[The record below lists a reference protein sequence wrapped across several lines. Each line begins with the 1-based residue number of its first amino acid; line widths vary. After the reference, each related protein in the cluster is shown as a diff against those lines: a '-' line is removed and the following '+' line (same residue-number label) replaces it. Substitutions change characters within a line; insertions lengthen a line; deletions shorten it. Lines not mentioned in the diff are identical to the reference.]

1 MDEKKI
7 TKNIRMKFIVTVL
20 ITFLLSILGL
30 TYAYF
35 SIQVTGNEEASSLK
49 VTTARIS
56 LIYTD
61 VQIVM
66 GEYEQPGWTQTKTLT
81 VENDGT
87 DTVAYTIIWRDLY
100 NELTDGELVIS
111 ATCSASSG
119 TCAAINETI
128 VPTRIPEGHN
138 ISVKKN
144 ISIAPGVTHTYTLT
158 ALFKETGSNQNYN
171 QNKEFYGTLNIAEG
185 ADEHP
190 LYKVMR
196 TLATAGTYATTYS
209 GTSNDT
215 YGETGTKTIYYV
227 KPATTDDV
235 STLLNKINVKF
246 AGYCWQILRTTDT
259 GGIKL
264 IYNGDPD
271 ANGHCK
277 AMDITDTHKGVIAN
291 SNGAAVAMSGDYQ
304 YADSYTYNLTA
315 GTFTLVNPSQD
326 NYANNKNLIGKY
338 TCMTSSSTTT
348 CSTLYFLN
356 TPNRATVNSPFTV
369 TYTIGDT
376 QNAQIGTT
384 PFNANYRSPAYVGY
398 KYGQAYDWVAN
409 SAPTSGSIM
418 GNDVYWNGTNYELR
432 ESNNSVSTGTTKD
445 DNHHY
450 TCNSTS
456 ATCTNGKVRF
466 YYYGNYYIELLNGD
480 DIDTALTRMLEENK
494 YDSAMKSYLENWF
507 RNKMLAYKDYLDEN
521 TVYCNDR
528 SITQIGGWT
537 NTGGIGTG
545 STNYLTFNSY
555 STITDLSCTKNTD
568 KFSVGNM
575 NAQLNYPVGLATAPE
590 MNIITNATLR
600 NTGQNFRLVSPR
612 YFNNTSGGASER
624 GVDSSGGM
632 GAYRVDLTSGA
643 RPVVSLAPSNIPVS
657 GTGAYDNPYVIGE

>member
-384 PFNANYRSPAYVGY
+384 PFNANYRSPAYVG
-398 KYGQAYDWVAN
+398 
-409 SAPTSGSIM
+409 
-418 GNDVYWNGTNYELR
+418 
-432 ESNNSVSTGTTKD
+432 
-445 DNHHY
+445 
-450 TCNSTS
+450 
-456 ATCTNGKVRF
+456 
-466 YYYGNYYIELLNGD
+466 
-480 DIDTALTRMLEENK
+480 
-494 YDSAMKSYLENWF
+494 
-507 RNKMLAYKDYLDEN
+507 
-521 TVYCNDR
+521 
-528 SITQIGGWT
+528 
-537 NTGGIGTG
+537 
-545 STNYLTFNSY
+545 
-555 STITDLSCTKNTD
+555 
-568 KFSVGNM
+568 
-575 NAQLNYPVGLATAPE
+575 
-590 MNIITNATLR
+590 
-600 NTGQNFRLVSPR
+600 
-612 YFNNTSGGASER
+612 
-624 GVDSSGGM
+624 
-632 GAYRVDLTSGA
+632 
-643 RPVVSLAPSNIPVS
+643 
-657 GTGAYDNPYVIGE
+657 